1 MIRFQINRNSLHTL
15 ARIILATALA
25 TYAAIA
31 PAVQAYAFAY
41 TVADMRLPSAQ
52 SGGSACPQAD
62 HWNSSLAGGIN
73 NRWSTSLSIS
83 PVTILTQDPTPAGKL
98 NEIESVIAQ
107 SFGVWTGVSGTTLL
121 PASLATLARTPTA
134 IACSSADGLN
144 TICFNQNDAAFTTG
158 VISFTRVTTADS
170 INAPPVPNHPPSTFI
185 GEIVDAD
192 IVLNPTNSAGVF
204 ATPAVLAANPQANDL
219 ESVLTHEMGHF
230 FGFQHT
236 AVWSAVM
243 FPFVPP
249 AGAFDGP
256 RPTPQTPDAPLSDD
270 DRTGLRV
277 LYPNS
282 TDTTHIGTISG
293 KILPASPLS
302 LTGIPGVTGIFAAQ
316 VVAVDNA
323 TGAIVAATVAGW
335 SCGTTGPPVFDGSYI
350 LQKLPVG
357 ISQSYQIYVEPF
369 TGPEDSADVAGTLA
383 TLCRS
388 GLTDANWPGQFSC
401 TVPSVNTNFTARI
414 RPPGN

>member
-1 MIRFQINRNSLHTL
+1 MIQLRINRNSLRAF
-15 ARIILATALA
+15 ARIILAMSLA
-25 TYAAIA
+25 IYAAAA
-31 PAVQAYAFAY
+31 PAAQAYAFAY

-62 HWNSSLAGGIN
+62 RWNSSLAGGIN
-73 NRWSTSLSIS
+73 NRWSTSLSVS

-98 NEIESVIAQ
+98 NEIEAVIAQ

-121 PASLATLARTPTA
+121 PSSLATLARTPTA

-144 TICFNQNDAAFTTG
+144 TICFDQNDAAFTTG

-170 INAPPVPNHPPSTFI
+170 IGEQSVPNHAPSTFI

-204 ATPAVLAANPQANDL
+204 VTPAVLAANPQAIDL

-236 AVWSAVM
+236 GVWSAVM

-256 RPTPQTPDAPLSDD
+256 RPTLQTPDASLSDD
-270 DRTGLRV
+270 DRSGLRV
-277 LYPNS
+277 LYPNPS
-282 TDTTHIGTISG
+282 DTTHIGTISG
-293 KILPASPLS
+293 RILPANPLS
-302 LTGIPGVTGIFAAQ
+302 LVGLGSVTGIFAAQ

-323 TGAIVAATVAGW
+323 TGSVAAATQAGW
-335 SCGTTGPPVFDGSYI
+335 SCTANGPPIFDGSYT
-350 LQKLPVG
+350 LQKLSAGP
-357 ISQSYQIYVEPF
+357 SQNYQIYVEPF
-369 TGPEDSADVAGTLA
+369 TGPENSSDVAGSLA
-383 TLCRS
+383 NLCRN
-388 GLTDANWPGQFSC
+388 GLTDANWPTQFSC
-401 TVPSVNTNFTARI
+401 TVPTVNTNFTARI
-414 RPPGN
+414 RPPG